1 MVRELVRRSELDLKG
16 RLVWV
21 ANNNVEQAFVEW
33 KIGAKFPKPI
43 RVLRPVGLAEDYEYP
58 SDLPN
63 PSIDHFASRT
73 HDTTHI
79 FEEIRDKHKIPL
91 TIFPFGHK
99 YGGPKNLLRFKGFI
113 DIPYQYSV
121 MKFYENIAYGVPQ
134 FVPTPQFYEKL
145 VNTKHHF
152 THCIKVPD
160 LLHFPT
166 LDELEKTKPNSQ
178 TIGIIRDFPEWS
190 GYMDYYDPLFAP
202 YVYYF
207 NSWEELREIAGR
219 ERIKDVD
226 WKRVRESG
234 PAFYNAYRKSILD
247 GWKDVF
253 VNEFGFTPE
262 EMQRLFTSSAS
273 SGLTHLTRSA
283 SFSAIHS
290 LRVCR
295 TASISHHQAS
305 PISMTRQFST
315 PSSAPSP
322 KPLNMD
328 AIVTQKKPSRLSRKA
343 ALTLTPAAVARLRE
357 LYSDDPSTPKLLKV
371 GTRKKGCSGQTYSL
385 EYVSPSTLSKLDE
398 IVEQDG
404 VKVLIDSKALFSLIG
419 SEMDFTQDEL
429 SSTFVFNNPNV
440 KEMCGCGQSFMQS
453 LIAKDPFAD
462 LGDDN
467 ELEVQQG
474 YIHVRIQQRNGRKTL
489 TTVQGIPYE
498 IDPKKVLKAF
508 KKQFACNGNII
519 EDEEHGECIQLQGD
533 QRAKV
538 LQFLTEQEIS
548 TKEKVKIHGF

>member
-1 MVRELVRRSELDLKG
+1 MDIELIKATILSLWTRTPKRFKAMAVGLVALLLVVSLVWDSIELFEPPLTNQCNQHTPDCIVSHQSLSPTTSNPPKPPTKPSILYYNTHSGAADNIAHVASSLSLPLSHFNPSQVTSYGTSHSRAKALINSGHVKWICSLTDVIVIGDTIPHGRAILLSFLDTDPSKWCSARVVVEMTNRFDWDVKDRRRYYRMVRELVRRSELDLKG

-219 ERIKDVD
+219 ERVKDVD

-253 VNEFGFTPE
+253 VNEFGFTP
-262 EMQRLFTSSAS
+262 
-273 SGLTHLTRSA
+273 
-283 SFSAIHS
+283 
-290 LRVCR
+290 
-295 TASISHHQAS
+295 
-305 PISMTRQFST
+305 
-315 PSSAPSP
+315 
-322 KPLNMD
+322 
-328 AIVTQKKPSRLSRKA
+328 
-343 ALTLTPAAVARLRE
+343 
-357 LYSDDPSTPKLLKV
+357 
-371 GTRKKGCSGQTYSL
+371 
-385 EYVSPSTLSKLDE
+385 
-398 IVEQDG
+398 
-404 VKVLIDSKALFSLIG
+404 
-419 SEMDFTQDEL
+419 
-429 SSTFVFNNPNV
+429 
-440 KEMCGCGQSFMQS
+440 
-453 LIAKDPFAD
+453 
-462 LGDDN
+462 
-467 ELEVQQG
+467 
-474 YIHVRIQQRNGRKTL
+474 
-489 TTVQGIPYE
+489 
-498 IDPKKVLKAF
+498 
-508 KKQFACNGNII
+508 
-519 EDEEHGECIQLQGD
+519 
-533 QRAKV
+533 
-538 LQFLTEQEIS
+538 
-548 TKEKVKIHGF
+548 